1 MCGCLDGTAIRFEL
15 KASRKDPFNAVQMV
29 SLIKW
34 FKAIKIKAIV
44 IMLISMMVPTF
55 IIFTSFLYKQGCTTP
70 KDYSEY
76 TTCLSNILYSMLLR
90 FIFLC
95 RRGSDPLLLHGWAAL
110 LDTFRY

>member
-55 IIFTSFLYKQGCTTP
+55 IIFTSFYTNKGAQHP
-70 KDYSEY
+70 KTSQNIQLVCIIFY
-76 TTCLSNILYSMLLR
+76 TQCCLDLFFM
-90 FIFLC
+90 
-95 RRGSDPLLLHGWAAL
+95 
-110 LDTFRY
+110 